1 MARPKKVTK
10 FPYMEVKRANERLRK
25 LETVNRMAQSSEAYK
40 SIERFASDPNTNS
53 YKFYREYEN
62 RDGSPGIRFIK
73 AEDYYKMSR
82 YDQMRF
88 DEVVNNFLEN
98 KTTTKL
104 GIEKVRK
111 DNYDSFMKNHPDLH
125 WTQDEYEDF
134 WKSYSQAQSDKA
146 DYIGYSMLTQI
157 FTATTQ
163 FSDNLTPDKVDSLVH
178 YNNKELRYSE
188 APSKTKL
195 KNRRFRN

>member
-88 DEVVNNFLEN
+88 DEVVNNFLSN
-98 KTTTKL
+98 ATSYKT
-104 GIEKVRK
+104 GIEVVRK
-111 DNYDSFMKNHPDLH
+111 KNYDKFMENHPNLN
-125 WTQDEYEDF
+125 WTQKEYDNF
-134 WKSYSQAQSDKA
+134 WSSYSQAQKDKEEIVA
-146 DYIGYSMLTQI
+146 YNAMTLLFNSAK
-157 FTATTQ
+157 FA
-163 FSDNLTPDKVDSLVH
+163 DNLTDKKINQILH
-178 YNNKELRYSE
+178 YNVNTGHIG
-188 APSKTKL
+188 APSKKVL
-195 KNRRFRN
+195 KSRKHRS